1 MSSFINNIK
10 HPMNAGHSF
19 MVSIGALL
27 NYKIPHIKKLKNKTT
42 MTKSW
47 VFSLPDAEKC
57 VIASLS

>member
-1 MSSFINNIK
+1 
-10 HPMNAGHSF
+10 MNAGHSF